1 MENNLDNVEKDNN
14 SVQEKNKNSAL
25 LTILCSVIS
34 SSIIA
39 SSFAIY
45 LNVVIGRKL
54 DKISANLSELDK
66 NINDTSDRISNDLED
81 IHQELDSMNNRLN
94 NIIDSLDNQSQN
106 LDNINNH
113 LDNIIDSLENQSQN
127 IANELN
133 DPTQKYPLGQERFKD
148 KIIKE
153 DNMDIHGSYGDTI
166 LVNDNASIYALP
178 DLATP
183 LTPYYQNSDMQRVIG
198 GAIMMDEN
206 QNSYVAM
213 TEEDMADLTSKGYT
227 VYGYLALNE
236 YSQNAYD
243 YEGIYLASDV
253 TVLDKNIYQT
263 RSLHR

>member
-14 SVQEKNKNSAL
+14 SVQEKLKNPACFRA
-25 LTILCSVIS
+25 LCSLIS
-34 SSIIA
+34 FSLIA
-39 SSFAIY
+39 SSYSIY
-45 LNVVIGRKL
+45 LNVVTGRKL
-54 DKISANLSELDK
+54 DEIGKKLNGIDKKLDGIDK
-66 NINDTSDRISNDLED
+66 KLDIVNDK
-81 IHQELDSMNNRLN
+81 
-94 NIIDSLDNQSQN
+94 
-106 LDNINNH
+106 LDNI
-113 LDNIIDSLENQSQN
+113 LVSLENQSQN

-133 DPTQKYPLGQERFKD
+133 NPTQKYPLGQERFKD
-148 KIIKE
+148 NTIIKE
-153 DNMDIHGSYGDTI
+153 ENITIAGSYGDTI

-243 YEGIYLASDV
+243 YEGVYLAGDV